1 MFLVALLHFCFRK
14 KALKV
19 LNFQTFLSKKE
30 TFAATFSETC
40 ALFFRKDISEPG
52 ISIPNLL
59 EKLQFF
65 WSHSSIFAL
74 EKYPE
79 YLNFNSF
86 LPLRDAL
93 VASFNKRHAPTS
105 RKYVDD
111 QGMNILKSS
120 EKHKLLLSH
129 SSVFALQ

>member
-1 MFLVALLHFCFRK
+1 MKRVP
-14 KALKV
+14 
-19 LNFQTFLSKKE
+19 S
-30 TFAATFSETC
+30 
-40 ALFFRKDISEPG
+40 FFRKDISEPG

-93 VASFNKRHAPTS
+93 VASFNKRHAPAS